1 MAAHNHDDSW
11 LSAED
16 DFSWL
21 LAEDAS
27 RFLRY
32 SSSAGSTS
40 SRGMSLQCWV
50 VAVTRRV
57 GRHVHEEAE
66 PPASAGGTMP
76 ENAAVHVKSCND

>member
-1 MAAHNHDDSW
+1 MMTLGFLQKMISLGFWQKMA
-11 LSAED
+11 
-16 DFSWL
+16 
-21 LAEDAS
+21 
-27 RFLRY
+27 RGFLRY
-32 SSSAGSTS
+32 FSSAGSTS

-66 PPASAGGTMP
+66 PPASAGGGTMP